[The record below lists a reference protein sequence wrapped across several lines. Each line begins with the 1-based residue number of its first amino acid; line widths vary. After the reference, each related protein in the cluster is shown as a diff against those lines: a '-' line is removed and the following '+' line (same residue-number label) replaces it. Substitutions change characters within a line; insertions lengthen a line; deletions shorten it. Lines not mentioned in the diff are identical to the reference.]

1 MDDKQIASS
10 HPKVDSPDGVSD
22 KPYAQIV
29 DSDTAKRLRWAFR
42 KVDATLILVLLLAN
56 VLNSMDRSNLGL
68 SKVAGL
74 EKDTGMHG
82 SDFNVVVSLMYPTY
96 LLFMLPSN
104 LVLRKVGARIWLS
117 LITIIWGV
125 INMCM
130 AFAKSK
136 TDLILCRLFL
146 GMAESGATPGGL
158 MLITLWYPRELVT
171 SRISFFFSS
180 FAIGAIV
187 GGPIASGIMNID
199 SPRFKSWQW
208 IFFIEGILTAG
219 FGCIMYFLLA
229 DYPEK
234 SWLLNASEKTLL
246 KQRMEQDQ
254 MDGGHRPID
263 KSRLLVH
270 VRDPLIYAQALIFY
284 CVNFGSNTILTFSA
298 IIVNQMGYSP
308 SASQAMQ
315 AIPGL
320 CGFIGILLSRYYPKW
335 FGSHYAGALFVSGWI
350 ITASII
356 LLATTSNGARIFAL
370 CLLAFGSFGA
380 GGIGPGWVMSNV
392 GGPTRSAVS
401 GALNVTFGGLGALS
415 ASYIYQNHDAPR
427 YLFGHVI
434 NLFAGLLAAITA
446 TVAYLIIRRR
456 NKQKVTEPLDISHM
470 TDREILSLE
479 NHHPDFRY
487 VA

>member
-1 MDDKQIASS
+1 
-10 HPKVDSPDGVSD
+10 
-22 KPYAQIV
+22 
-29 DSDTAKRLRWAFR
+29 
-42 KVDATLILVLLLAN
+42 
-56 VLNSMDRSNLGL
+56 
-68 SKVAGL
+68 
-74 EKDTGMHG
+74 
-82 SDFNVVVSLMYPTY
+82 
-96 LLFMLPSN
+96 
-104 LVLRKVGARIWLS
+104 
-117 LITIIWGV
+117 
-125 INMCM
+125 
-130 AFAKSK
+130 
-136 TDLILCRLFL
+136 
-146 GMAESGATPGGL
+146 
-158 MLITLWYPRELVT
+158 
-171 SRISFFFSS
+171 
-180 FAIGAIV
+180 
-187 GGPIASGIMNID
+187 MNID
-199 SPRFKSWQW
+199 NPRFKSWQW

-234 SWLLNASEKTLL
+234 SWLLNTSEKMLL
-246 KQRMEQDQ
+246 KQRMAQDQ

-350 ITASII
+350 ITASVI

-401 GALNVTFGGLGALS
+401 GALNVSFGGLGALS

-427 YLFGHVI
+427 YLFGHGM

-470 TDREILSLE
+470 TDRKILSLE
-479 NHHPDFRY
+479 CCGTVEGAWDPLSLPVLGRY
-487 VA
+487 RWSHKTGRRVRRADPTRSCDLSP

>member
-22 KPYAQIV
+22 KPYARIV
-29 DSDTAKRLRWAFR
+29 DNDTDKRLRWAFR

-82 SDFNVVVSLMYPTY
+82 SDFNIVVSLMYPTY

-125 INMCM
+125 INICM

-136 TDLILCRLFL
+136 TDLIICRLFL
-146 GMAESGATPGGL
+146 VMAESGATPGGL
-158 MLITLWYPRELVT
+158 MLITC
-171 SRISFFFSS
+171 
-180 FAIGAIV
+180 
-187 GGPIASGIMNID
+187 
-199 SPRFKSWQW
+199 
-208 IFFIEGILTAG
+208 G

-234 SWLLNASEKTLL
+234 SWLLNTSEKMLL
-246 KQRMEQDQ
+246 KQRMAQDQ

-350 ITASII
+350 ITASVI

-401 GALNVTFGGLGALS
+401 GALNVSFGGLGALS

-427 YLFGHVI
+427 YLFGHGM

-470 TDREILSLE
+470 TDRKILSLE
-479 NHHPDFRY
+479 CCGTVEGAWDPLSLPVLGRY
-487 VA
+487 RWSHKTGRRVRRADPTRSCDLSP